1 MNDAIAAV
9 RAHLDAYQQQLAA
22 LVGIA
27 MAGSGG
33 SIGFVKPFADL
44 AGDVPPLLTGVQ
56 DPHSNAH
63 SENESLHLGD
73 WEKAMVSAV
82 HLFHELAEFR

>member
-1 MNDAIAAV
+1 MTDDAIAAV
-9 RAHLDAYQQQLAA
+9 RANLPEYHQLLAE
-22 LVGIA
+22 LVAIPGISA
-27 MAGSGG
+27 SA
-33 SIGFVKPFADL
+33 FPADR
-44 AGDVPPLLTGVQ
+44 DVPPLLTGVQ

-82 HLFHELAEFR
+82 HLFHELAAFR

>member
-1 MNDAIAAV
+1 VVGNRSVAPDFRRRAARGFGAEPV
-9 RAHLDAYQQQLAA
+9 
-22 LVGIA
+22 

-44 AGDVPPLLTGVQ
+44 AGDMPPLLTGVQ

-82 HLFHELAEFR
+82 CLFDELADFR